1 MQLGDEL
8 EITVTVGSDACER
21 RVGLPISDPARS
33 PMRRRISSSAT
44 GATRAR
50 ATASFTSARASTTGV
65 ADGTAIASAGPKLH
79 DALQTRG
86 TVLSEGTTTTRVGL
100 RYQAEVQV
108 AIGGDVDYTPGHPY
122 TDTVTVSNPG
132 PRGVTDVRVR
142 HALSPICTGTAWSS
156 RRPQRRATAPRS
168 RTAPRPQLPAQLRGC
183 LRRGVGRGQRR
194 TMRYH
199 WRSKGVRSFVDE
211 PHAAINGQPGGTSST

>member
-50 ATASFTSARASTTGV
+50 ATASFFRACVDNGRR
-65 ADGTAIASAGPKLH
+65 GRHGHRQRGPKLH

-122 TDTVTVSNPG
+122 TDTVTVSN
-132 PRGVTDVRVR
+132 RVR
-142 HALSPICTGTAWSS
+142 
-156 RRPQRRATAPRS
+156 
-168 RTAPRPQLPAQLRGC
+168 
-183 LRRGVGRGQRR
+183 
-194 TMRYH
+194 
-199 WRSKGVRSFVDE
+199 
-211 PHAAINGQPGGTSST
+211 AA